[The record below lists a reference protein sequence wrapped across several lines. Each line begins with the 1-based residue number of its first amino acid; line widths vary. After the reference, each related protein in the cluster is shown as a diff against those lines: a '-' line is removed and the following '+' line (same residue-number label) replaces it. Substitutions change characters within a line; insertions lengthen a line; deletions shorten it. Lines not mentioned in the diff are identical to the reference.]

1 MNRQE
6 LYEFLDIET
15 PQDFMYVENVS
26 QYLESDDDMEPE
38 DLKEIFAQLDG
49 KEVSK
54 LFEEYFE
61 EIMEFVPDGETE
73 TYELL
78 SNVLR
83 SLTGLM
89 KSGYTDG
96 IGPDAVDEMERLGE
110 GSYRYDFTDAY
121 DYPLDDYVVNLR
133 DLTEIEDYEED
144 LEQ

>member
-61 EIMEFVPDGETE
+61 EIMEFV
-73 TYELL
+73 
-78 SNVLR
+78 N
-83 SLTGLM
+83 
-89 KSGYTDG
+89 SGSQ
-96 IGPDAVDEMERLGE
+96 E
-110 GSYRYDFTDAY
+110 
-121 DYPLDDYVVNLR
+121 
-133 DLTEIEDYEED
+133 
-144 LEQ
+144 